1 MLGLG
6 SVDIPYTGVD
16 QITINMLLLAEKGS
30 AEPCT
35 YGKQLWKTKRTI
47 DIQMD
52 KERERAIT

>member
-6 SVDIPYTGVD
+6 SVDIPYTGVN
-16 QITINMLLLAEKGS
+16 QISISMLLLAEKGS

-52 KERERAIT
+52 KEREREL